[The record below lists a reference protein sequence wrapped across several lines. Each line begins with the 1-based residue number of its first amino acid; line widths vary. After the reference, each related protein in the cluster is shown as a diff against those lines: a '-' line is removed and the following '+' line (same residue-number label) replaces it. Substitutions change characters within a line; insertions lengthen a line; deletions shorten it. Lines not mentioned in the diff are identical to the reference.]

1 VLPHEKVLSH
11 GKPITV
17 QVTGVSYEE
26 ATTQQLWDVFELPF
40 GHGSELFLA
49 MGEMAAR
56 GDEFV
61 LRGVELRGLPHRG
74 TFSLMFRRAEYAL
87 IRRICVNA
95 SLGSQTCHL
104 RLDDVC
110 CAACRTAAPSRS
122 CSGKLNMR
130 QHVPDA
136 AFWLLEFECELRGNY
151 PLTFRR
157 SPDIL
162 VRLHGPADTKRD

>member
-1 VLPHEKVLSH
+1 M
-11 GKPITV
+11 TV

-40 GHGSELFLA
+40 AHGSELFLA

-87 IRRICVNA
+87 IRRRCVDA
-95 SLGSQTCHL
+95 SLGSQTCYL
-104 RLDDVC
+104 RLDVC

-122 CSGKLNMR
+122 CSGKLHMR
-130 QHVPDA
+130 QRVPDA
-136 AFWLLEFECELRGNY
+136 AILLLEIEC
-151 PLTFRR
+151 
-157 SPDIL
+157 
-162 VRLHGPADTKRD
+162 TKRD